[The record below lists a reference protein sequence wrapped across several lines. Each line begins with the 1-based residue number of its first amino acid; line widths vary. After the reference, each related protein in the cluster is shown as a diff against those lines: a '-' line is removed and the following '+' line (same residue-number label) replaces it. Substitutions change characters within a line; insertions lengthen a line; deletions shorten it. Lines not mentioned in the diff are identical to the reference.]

1 MQLAFQGKKNQNHR
15 RMTAYMHF
23 NSKVPPTSN
32 LSNYHFQKNGR
43 ETFQNENEFPTSKN
57 QNAS

>member
-1 MQLAFQGKKNQNHR
+1 
-15 RMTAYMHF
+15 MTAYMHF

-57 QNAS
+57 QNAL